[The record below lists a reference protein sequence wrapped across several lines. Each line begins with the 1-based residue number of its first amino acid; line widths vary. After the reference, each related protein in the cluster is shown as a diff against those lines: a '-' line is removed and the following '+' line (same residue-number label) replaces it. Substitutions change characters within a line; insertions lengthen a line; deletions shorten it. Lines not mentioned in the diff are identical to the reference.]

1 MTGSINKSVGRYDEM
16 RIGPAPHIGKM
27 TLTIL
32 SSQSKAIQKY
42 VKDSLRQ
49 EAEELGFNPYDDS
62 GQEEFE
68 RRVMDLEQ

>member
-49 EAEELGFNPYDDS
+49 EAEKLGFDP
-62 GQEEFE
+62 
-68 RRVMDLEQ
+68 

>member
-1 MTGSINKSVGRYDEM
+1 VTGSINKSVGRYDEM

-49 EAEELGFNPYDDS
+49 EAEKLGFDP
-62 GQEEFE
+62 
-68 RRVMDLEQ
+68 